1 VAHPLLK
8 AFSIRFVAGL
18 LGSIAVGWLVFR
30 GTVFD
35 PRELAFQ
42 CVTVGAL
49 TAGVLAAVRVNTHGL
64 AVLLVVVFGMGR
76 LGLAGTQGWLLAIS
90 GILLATGIYLVAL
103 IFDMLGRRGLV
114 FGKFLIMGPLLG
126 GIYLALAP
134 MVEFHTLT
142 SNGVVRALALQVLVG
157 LLIGDGAALG
167 VEVAELPPYVAA
179 RLKPTTTT
187 Q

>member
-8 AFSIRFVAGL
+8 AFLVRFVSGLAGATAL
-18 LGSIAVGWLVFR
+18 GWLVFR
-30 GTVFD
+30 GAVFD

-49 TAGVLAAVRVNTHGL
+49 TAGVLAAVRVKTHGL
-64 AVLLVVVFGMGR
+64 ALLLVIVFGLGR

-90 GILLATGIYLVAL
+90 GILLATGVYLLAL
-103 IFDMLGRRGLV
+103 IFDMLAGKGLP

-126 GIYLALAP
+126 GVYLALAP

-142 SNGVVRALALQVLVG
+142 SNGVVRALALQLLVG

-167 VEVAELPPYVAA
+167 VEVAELPAVVAA
-179 RLKPTTTT
+179 RLKPAAE
-187 Q
+187 